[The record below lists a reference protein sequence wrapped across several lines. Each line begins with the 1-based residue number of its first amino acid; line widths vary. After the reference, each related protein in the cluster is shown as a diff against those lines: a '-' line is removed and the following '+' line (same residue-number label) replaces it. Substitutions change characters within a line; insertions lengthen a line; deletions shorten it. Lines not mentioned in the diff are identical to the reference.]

1 MNLVKYIYIYIMQVY
16 RKDINRDIQILTYT
30 SLGYEGQKE
39 NYMLERIKEIVSEV
53 EMKEID
59 RVLEEIYSIDD
70 QSNNSV
76 AVQLG
81 FYTVAN
87 LNGNG
92 YNNLVLIA
100 ASLNYGKEDKAFAR
114 FILSKVITDKQ
125 IEALALELLKNETNY
140 KTILWP
146 Y

>member
-1 MNLVKYIYIYIMQVY
+1 
-16 RKDINRDIQILTYT
+16 
-30 SLGYEGQKE
+30 
-39 NYMLERIKEIVSEV
+39 MLSKIKAIVSES
-53 EMKEID
+53 EMTEID

-76 AVQLG
+76 AFQLG
-81 FYTVAN
+81 FDTVAN
-87 LNGNG
+87 CNGTG

-100 ASLNYGKEDKAFAR
+100 DSLNYGGEDEAFAR

-125 IEALALELLKNETNY
+125 IEALALELLKNEGNY
-140 KTILWP
+140 KSILWP